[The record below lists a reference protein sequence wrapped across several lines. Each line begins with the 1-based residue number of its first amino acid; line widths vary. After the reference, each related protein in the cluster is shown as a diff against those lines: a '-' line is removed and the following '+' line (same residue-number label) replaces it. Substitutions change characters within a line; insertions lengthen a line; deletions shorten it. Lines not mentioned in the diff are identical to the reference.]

1 MSPARPS
8 GTGEVAAPPGRADRF
23 WAWWTA
29 LSLRR
34 PGALAAAGLAA
45 FLIGLPGSVRLYRE
59 LHTDLREL
67 LPQGAPGAVGLEEL
81 ESRLGGLASL
91 SVVIR
96 TDDFEAGKR
105 LSDALVAKLKTLPLG
120 ARVYGRVE
128 AERDF
133 FEAHG
138 ALYAEP
144 GDLRALRDRLKSE
157 LQSAH
162 RAANPLAID
171 LADDDDAAAPAP
183 GPEATRA
190 ELAQGLDKLRRA
202 FRMIDHFRDGYLASE
217 DGRTL
222 VVSVVPREVRA
233 GLSDNLAVMRAVE
246 AAVAEVRPQLFHPSI
261 QVGYAGDVRSVIE
274 AQEALVRDLA
284 LSSVLVLLL
293 VTGAILVFFRT
304 LRSVPLLVLPL
315 FTGVAL
321 TFALSRLSIGY
332 LNPNTAFLGSIIV
345 GNGINP
351 GIILLARWLE
361 EKRRGLPLDESLRVA
376 LRGTWSA
383 TLVASASA
391 AVSYG
396 TLVLMQFRGFNQFG
410 FMGLFGM
417 LLCWAATYALM
428 PPLIVLYEEWRPLP
442 VGGARGQPP
451 VGKASRAFAG
461 LVTARPTAAVAATL
475 VLLAGSG
482 LAIWRFAKDPVQYDF
497 TQLGSRQGAV
507 SGASFWSHYVDG
519 VMQSYQTPTV
529 VLTDSADEARA
540 VQQALETQKRRT
552 GEPSTIARIDTLQTL
567 LPDDQPARIALL
579 REIFGL
585 LSPRVLARLGTAD
598 RALVE
603 RVQTRTRLETFEF
616 DDLPERLSR
625 FFKEKNGSTGRLVMV
640 YPTLESDARHG
651 RSQVRHGSEVREAVL
666 RAVPSARVAGQVVLT
681 GDIITIINHDG
692 LLAGVLSFAAVAL
705 LSLLAMRSLRH
716 AGWVHASL
724 SVGVVWMFGVLGA
737 FAIKFNFVNFVV
749 LPITFGIGA
758 DYAVNLYLRY
768 RQAGSIR
775 EALAASGGAV
785 ALCSSTTIIGY
796 AVLLVADNMAIQ
808 SFGLT
813 AVIGEV
819 TCLSAALFALP
830 ALLAAR
836 DGRAKGAGTPAAELL
851 EGT

>member
-1 MSPARPS
+1 MSPQRATGS
-8 GTGEVAAPPGRADRF
+8 GEGSSPPGRAQRF
-23 WAWWTA
+23 WSGWTA
-29 LSLRR
+29 LVLRR
-34 PGALAAAGLAA
+34 PWALAALGFAA

-67 LPQGAPGAVGLEEL
+67 LPQGAPSAVGLEEL
-81 ESRLGGLASL
+81 EQRLGGLASL

-105 LSDALVAKLKTLPLG
+105 LSDALVAKLRTLPLG
-120 ARVYGRVE
+120 ARVYGKTQ

-144 GDLRALRDRLKSE
+144 GDLIGLRDRLKRE
-157 LQSAH
+157 LSAAD
-162 RAANPLAID
+162 RAANPLVVD
-171 LADDDDAAAPAP
+171 LTDDDAAATPAAL
-183 GPEATRA
+183 PETTRG
-190 ELAQGLDKLRRA
+190 ELAQSLEKLRRA
-202 FRMIDHFRDGYLASE
+202 FRQIDHFRDAYLASE

-233 GLSDNLAVMRAVE
+233 GLNDNLAVMRAVE
-246 AAVAEVRPQLFHPSI
+246 KAVAEVRPEQFHSSI
-261 QVGYAGDVRSVIE
+261 RIGYAGDVRNVIE

-293 VTGAILVFFRT
+293 VTGAILIFFRT

-321 TFALSRLSIGY
+321 TFALSRITVGY
-332 LNPNTAFLGSIIV
+332 LNPNTAFLGSIII

-361 EKRRGLPLDESLRVA
+361 EKRRGLALDESLRVA
-376 LRGTWSA
+376 LRGTWAA
-383 TLVASASA
+383 TLAASSA
-391 AVSYG
+391 AAASYG
-396 TLVLMQFRGFNQFG
+396 TLLFVQFRGFNQFG
-410 FMGLFGM
+410 WMGLFGM
-417 LLCWAATYALM
+417 LICWAATYALM
-428 PPLIVLYEEWRPLP
+428 PPLIVLYERIRPLP
-442 VGGARGQPP
+442 VGAHGQPP
-451 VGKASRAFAG
+451 VGRASLAFSA
-461 LVTARPTAAVAATL
+461 LVTARPRAAALATL
-475 VLLAGSG
+475 VLVAGSG
-482 LAIWRFAKDPVQYDF
+482 LAILRFAQDPVQYDF
-497 TQLGSRQGAV
+497 TKLGSRQGAI
-507 SGASFWSHYVDG
+507 SGAAFWSRYVDE

-529 VLTDSADEARA
+529 VLTDSADQAHA
-540 VQQALETQKRRT
+540 VQQALEAQKRRP
-552 GEPSTIARIDTLQTL
+552 GQPSTIARIDTLQTL

-585 LSPRVLARLGTAD
+585 LSPRVLLRLEPKD

-603 RVQTRTRLETFEF
+603 RVQARTRLETFDF

-651 RSQVRHGSEVREAVL
+651 RAQVRHGAEVREAAL
-666 RAVPSARVAGQVVLT
+666 RAVPTARVAGQVVLT

-705 LSLLAMRSLRH
+705 LALLAMRSLRH
-716 AGWVHASL
+716 AGWVLASL
-724 SVGVVWMFGVLGA
+724 SVGVLWMFGVLGA

-768 RQAGSIR
+768 REAGSAR

-813 AVIGEV
+813 AVIGEL

-836 DGRAKGAGTPAAELL
+836 DGRAKGAGRPAAGLI